1 MPPNWGDLRFDD
13 GVVGVAGLVVGDL
26 LPVDGVRGKTL
37 LSSFTSLLTQPEDD
51 ISLEPADEGKS
62 SVDGDLGIEQ

>member
-1 MPPNWGDLRFDD
+1 M
-13 GVVGVAGLVVGDL
+13 VGVAGLVVGDL